1 MNRWNIPNWLER
13 EVIARDRSCVYC
25 GVEFTEQSASR
36 RYRPS
41 WEHII
46 NDARIITRENIARC
60 CIGCNA
66 SKGTK
71 NLLESRAVIDSAMLK
86 TNLLILTLLA
96 SKLTF
101 AASAET
107 TQVKT
112 PRGVSVNVAIN
123 VPDSS
128 VAGKRPAV
136 IIAPGAGYH
145 MELPIIKELAEKL
158 AAAGVLAFRFDW
170 NYYATDPA
178 KGQSSAGLSKELE
191 DMQSVVNLAKADARV
206 DAGQIIIA
214 GKSMGSVVAFNVFIR
229 DRSAKAVVLLT
240 PLCSSTTDDKGN
252 AIPNP
257 RAVGALNYPTLTDLT
272 KPIVMMLGNSDPA
285 CFVPNLFDWL
295 KASKGNVVTVVV
307 GGDHGLNMVSNNF
320 EDPRNA
326 ANISASVQIVSHWI
340 KLIVEK

>member
-1 MNRWNIPNWLER
+1 MNSNIPGQF
-13 EVIARDRSCVYC
+13 ITS
-25 GVEFTEQSASR
+25 
-36 RYRPS
+36 
-41 WEHII
+41 
-46 NDARIITRENIARC
+46 ARIQ
-60 CIGCNA
+60 
-66 SKGTK
+66 SKGISA
-71 NLLESRAVIDSAMLK
+71 ESLQASHPEISAAARAARSADRVLAPRAVIDSAMLK
-86 TNLLILTLLA
+86 ANLFILTLLA

-101 AASAET
+101 AASVET

-112 PRGVSVNVAIN
+112 PRGASVNVAIN

-158 AAAGVLAFRFDW
+158 VAAGVLAFRFDW

-229 DRSAKAVVLLT
+229 DRCL
-240 PLCSSTTDDKGN
+240 
-252 AIPNP
+252 
-257 RAVGALNYPTLTDLT
+257 ALPSRQQLD
-272 KPIVMMLGNSDPA
+272 
-285 CFVPNLFDWL
+285 
-295 KASKGNVVTVVV
+295 
-307 GGDHGLNMVSNNF
+307 
-320 EDPRNA
+320 
-326 ANISASVQIVSHWI
+326 
-340 KLIVEK
+340 